1 LKRRVLI
8 TAGST
13 REPIDPVRFISNAST
28 GAQGAALAAEALGRG
43 YAVDLVHGPLE
54 VDVPERTHV
63 YPVITTR
70 EMLTVC
76 ARLHPDCD
84 VLIGAAA
91 VSDYRPRRRLE
102 EKRKRGS
109 SPWTLE
115 LEPTEDIL
123 ETLRKSKANKLHAGF
138 ALETENVLDN
148 ALQKLQSKEL
158 DWIVANSPA
167 AIGAT
172 ESSYLLLGADGTR
185 IDLGTVTKRE
195 VARRLFDALEDA

>member
-1 LKRRVLI
+1 MLI
-8 TAGST
+8 TAGPT

-54 VDVPERTHV
+54 VDVPEQARV
-63 YPVITTR
+63 YPVKTTR
-70 EMLTVC
+70 EMLAVC
-76 ARLHPDCD
+76 QRLHPDCD

-91 VSDYRPRRRLE
+91 VSDYRPRHRLE
-102 EKRKRGS
+102 TKRKRGS

-123 ETLRKSKANKLHAGF
+123 EALRKSKADKLHAGF
-138 ALETENVLDN
+138 ALETTNMLPN
-148 ALQKLQSKEL
+148 ALQKLQSKDL

-172 ESSYLLLGADGTR
+172 ESGYLLLGADGTR
-185 IDLGTVTKRE
+185 LDLGTVTKRE
-195 VARRLFDALEDA
+195 VARRLFDAIEDA